1 MILNWIRSHFHP
13 LWHLRRHSRLFR
25 WATRNVRIKVGIRVK
40 NVDHKLYVDL
50 LRNPH
55 MLGSPDKYEREDLDL
70 MINLI
75 GRLKLSR
82 MFDVGA
88 NLGLYAF
95 AFSATAHDGRIV
107 AFEPDEVNAKLF
119 DTSNAR
125 CPRRNIVLERKAV
138 SATSGSAA
146 FLSDDMSGA
155 TGSLNQESNSFV
167 ERNYGGTPSRKT
179 VETTTIDEASKRFFP
194 PDFIKIDVEG
204 AELSVLEGAKET
216 LATTRPIML
225 IEINTEAALE
235 RVRELLNGV
244 DYSLRATTAPN
255 YLAYPRQVKIGG

>member
-1 MILNWIRSHFHP
+1 MV
-13 LWHLRRHSRLFR
+13 
-25 WATRNVRIKVGIRVK
+25 A
-40 NVDHKLYVDL
+40 
-50 LRNPH
+50 
-55 MLGSPDKYEREDLDL
+55 SPNNYEREDLDL
-70 MINLI
+70 MIGLI

-95 AFSATAHDGRIV
+95 TFSATAHDGRVV

-138 SATSGSAA
+138 SATPGSAV
-146 FLSDDMSGA
+146 FLVDDMSGA
-155 TGSLNQESNSFV
+155 TGSLNLKNSFV
-167 ERNYGGTPSRKT
+167 ERNYGGTPIHTT

-204 AELSVLEGAKET
+204 AELSVLEGAAET
-216 LATTRPIML
+216 LATTRPVML

-235 RVRELLNGV
+235 RARTLLNGV
-244 DYSLRATTAPN
+244 DYILRPASAPN
-255 YLAYPRQVKIGG
+255 YLAYPRQVKLDG